1 MLHKPNI
8 LQLNFYVLQ
17 VYVATILMRIVL
29 NDALYRN
36 DKVPN
41 YSDKKNLL
49 VNDGKCLPSVDTAV
63 ANMRPK
69 SAITVNVN
77 GIPISAKNIQNVRP
91 LVVTGTML
99 P

>member
-1 MLHKPNI
+1 M
-8 LQLNFYVLQ
+8 
-17 VYVATILMRIVL
+17 ATILMRISFVTML
-29 NDALYRN
+29 SICICILPIKLRII
-36 DKVPN
+36 V
-41 YSDKKNLL
+41 SDKNLL

-91 LVVTGTML
+91 PVVTGTML

>member
-1 MLHKPNI
+1 MYRHK
-8 LQLNFYVLQ
+8 VS
-17 VYVATILMRIVL
+17 
-29 NDALYRN
+29 
-36 DKVPN
+36 N
-41 YSDKKNLL
+41 YGDKNLL

-77 GIPISAKNIQNVRP
+77 GIPIRAKNMQNVRP

>member
-1 MLHKPNI
+1 MFLK
-8 LQLNFYVLQ
+8 
-17 VYVATILMRIVL
+17 VYVATILMRL
-29 NDALYRN
+29 
-36 DKVPN
+36 VPN
-41 YSDKKNLL
+41 DVLYIAIKFRNYSGKNLL

-91 LVVTGTML
+91 PDVTGTML

>member
-1 MLHKPNI
+1 M
-8 LQLNFYVLQ
+8 
-17 VYVATILMRIVL
+17 ATILMRISFVTML
-29 NDALYRN
+29 SLCICILPIKLRII
-36 DKVPN
+36 V
-41 YSDKKNLL
+41 SDKNLL

-91 LVVTGTML
+91 PVVTGTML